1 MRPLSFGEVLDVAI
15 KIVTRNA
22 PTLFKLVA
30 VIVVPLQI
38 LSALILASTS
48 PELSGSQSMFTP
60 SSPSDLTM
68 TADDVWRSV
77 AGTVVLLIVN
87 FIGGSL
93 ATAACYRAVGDAY
106 LGGKPGW
113 RESLRYGLRRLHS
126 VAWITFLITLATVG
140 IFFAGFLGIAFV
152 VALGG
157 GGGAIAI
164 LVLGMLGLIPLV
176 LWLYFAWSVAI
187 PAMLTEDARGTKALG
202 RSFRLVKG
210 RWWPVFGILLVAS
223 VATGII
229 ASILGI
235 IPEIVLLGDLGNSEL
250 EALAL
255 RGLSTAIASI
265 LTTPFIAAV
274 TVVLYFD
281 LRVRKEGF
289 DLQLLAQQIGVPS
302 PEGIPAG
309 VLPPPPQWGPYG
321 YPPPPGYP
329 PPYPPPPGYP
339 PPALYHYGPQ
349 TQYGYPPPPPQPG
362 YPPQPPQPYQGPPPP
377 GWPPPGP
384 PPAEP
389 LPPPGPSGDPPPGV
403 APYDPPPA
411 PEPPDEADPEDEA

>member
-1 MRPLSFGEVLDVAI
+1 MRPLSFGEILDVAI

-22 PTLFKLVA
+22 LTLFKLVA

-48 PELSGSQSMFTP
+48 PELSGSQSVFNP

-68 TADDVWRSV
+68 STDDVWRSI
-77 AGTVVLLIVN
+77 AGTAVLIVVN

-106 LGGKPGW
+106 LGGRPGW
-113 RESLRYGLRRLHS
+113 RESLGYGLRRLHS
-126 VAWITFLITLATVG
+126 VAWITFLIALATGG
-140 IFFAGFLGIAFV
+140 IFIAGFLGIAFV
-152 VALGG
+152 VALD
-157 GGGAIAI
+157 GGALAILI
-164 LVLGMLGLIPLV
+164 LVLGMLALIPLV
-176 LWLYFAWSVAI
+176 IWLYFSWSVAI

-202 RSFRLVKG
+202 RSFRLVKR
-210 RWWPVFGILLVAS
+210 RWWPVFGVQLVAT

-229 ASILGI
+229 ASILGV
-235 IPEIVLLGDLGNSEL
+235 IPEIVLLGDLGDSEL
-250 EALAL
+250 AALAL

-265 LTTPFIAAV
+265 LTTPFLAAV

-289 DLQLLAQQIGVPS
+289 DLQLLAQQIGVAP

-321 YPPPPGYP
+321 YPPPPVYP
-329 PPYPPPPGYP
+329 PLAPYP
-339 PPALYHYGPQ
+339 YGAQ
-349 TQYGYPPPPPQPG
+349 TQYGYPPTG
-362 YPPQPPQPYQGPPPP
+362 YPPQPPSYQGPPPP
-377 GWPPPGP
+377 GWPPPGSP
-384 PPAEP
+384 PPEP

-403 APYDPPPA
+403 PPYEPPPA
-411 PEPPDEADPEDEA
+411 PEPRAEGDPEDDA